1 MKNLLQPKRWLLK
14 KQMDQEQIDS
24 TKPTQVELQNFD
36 TDSQSSC
43 EINNSISI
51 SSPCDVSNKEDI
63 CLSSLGSNVK
73 VLRPNAAKGLNKDLY
88 TLTEGKALAEVTLK
102 SMGFKPSP
110 SQPITPGDGNCFLHA
125 LVDQLSYDRFLANSF
140 THESLRD
147 PPFRSF
153 ANFCDF

>member
-1 MKNLLQPKRWLLK
+1 
-14 KQMDQEQIDS
+14 MDHEQTDS

-73 VLRPNAAKGLNKDLY
+73 VLRPNVAKGLNKDLY

-147 PPFRSF
+147 DP
-153 ANFCDF
+153 